1 MSDLP
6 IIRLCTNLNPYDEAT
21 IEDLLKGFD
30 ADYVAHVREMKHLQ
44 GQKERTIAYKLLV
57 ECLQECGLYNEK
69 PHICYSEKG
78 QPFLSNYPGLFLS
91 ISHCKVAVA
100 VAVSDRPI
108 GIDIESVRAYKPG
121 LVDRSFSTL
130 EQQEIESSP
139 NRDLSFTR
147 LWTRKE
153 AYLKFIGTGITGF
166 DNLQSIPPATA
177 NIETRQLSNGA
188 ILSICQEATLI
199 SSI

>member
-30 ADYVAHVREMKHLQ
+30 ADYVAHVQEMKHLQ

-57 ECLQECGLYNEK
+57 ECLQESGLYSEM

-78 QPFLSNYPGLFLS
+78 QPFLSNYPSLFLS

-108 GIDIESVRAYKPG
+108 GIDVESVRSYKPG

-130 EQQEIESSP
+130 EKQEIELSP

-153 AYLKFIGTGITGF
+153 AYLKLIGTGITGF
-166 DNLQSIPPATA
+166 DNLQSIPPSTA

-188 ILSICQEATLI
+188 ILSICR
-199 SSI
+199 